1 MCAWIPLGR
10 GNRKYLLRKLGAL
23 GEERLEEE
31 EGEGRRKGQG
41 ERKEWDGLDEG
52 RTEMENNE

>member
-1 MCAWIPLGR
+1 M
-10 GNRKYLLRKLGAL
+10 
-23 GEERLEEE
+23 EEE